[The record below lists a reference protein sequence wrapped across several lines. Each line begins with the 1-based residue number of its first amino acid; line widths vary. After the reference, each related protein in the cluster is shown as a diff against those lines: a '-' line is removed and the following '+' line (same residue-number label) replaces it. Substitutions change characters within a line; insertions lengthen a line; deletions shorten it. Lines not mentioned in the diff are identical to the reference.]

1 MTGHATFEGALTI
14 RDDQIDTASGRL
26 TLLGPGQLD
35 FPDLDTLP
43 DRLPADAP
51 SWQRDL
57 ARIGAD
63 VFRDWPWTDGDG
75 TLSLADYRGTA
86 ELSVRGERGT
96 RRAEVQSYQE
106 PPLMA
111 DAKPMPRHDASHSSC
126 SSPPA
131 AARA

>member
-14 RDDQIDTASGRL
+14 RANRIDAASGRV
-26 TLLGPGQLD
+26 TLLGPGMLD

-57 ARIGAD
+57 ARIAGD

-75 TLSLADYRGTA
+75 TLALADYRGTA
-86 ELSVRGERGT
+86 ALAVRGDRGT
-96 RRAEVQSYQE
+96 RRVEAHYYQD
-106 PPLMA
+106 PPIVVPVSKPVSIPPTG
-111 DAKPMPRHDASHSSC
+111 DAT
-126 SSPPA
+126 SP
-131 AARA
+131 